1 MSQNFPGTNHKTL
14 IDDRIY
20 QKLKSLIDKL
30 LFRKDSII
38 FHEPVDYIGL
48 NLIDYPKIIKRPMDL
63 GTVKRNLDNRAY
75 QFAEQC
81 VADIQ
86 LTYDNCKLYNANES
100 FYYKTAQKL
109 EEFTNKQSESI
120 FGAIV
125 SNANSSKKDTLNIS
139 SIIVSEFFYQIN
151 AN

>member
-1 MSQNFPGTNHKTL
+1 MSQNYPDTNHKTL

-48 NLIDYPKIIKRPMDL
+48 NLIDYPKIIKRPIDL

-109 EEFTNKQSESI
+109 EEFTKKQSESI
-120 FGAIV
+120 FGTIV
-125 SNANSSKKDTLNIS
+125 SNINASKKDINIHS
-139 SIIVSEFFYQIN
+139 SISASEFVYKIN
-151 AN
+151 SN